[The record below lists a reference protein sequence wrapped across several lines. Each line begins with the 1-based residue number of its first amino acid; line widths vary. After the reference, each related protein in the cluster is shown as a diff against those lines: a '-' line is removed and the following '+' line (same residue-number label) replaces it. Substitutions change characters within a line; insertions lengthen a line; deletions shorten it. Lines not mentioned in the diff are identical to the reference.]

1 MSRKCLYALSTDTR
15 MESSGDPEQLVNIQ
29 HIKAVLDGAREGQ
42 KADIQWTLKWLK
54 PYIKCMMF
62 LFKSLQVRT
71 TNLNLLSHYF
81 TPMLHNTGV
90 NTFHC
95 FLFRIV
101 YLSFRFLFGIV
112 FFSAWKRK
120 VICIS
125 CLTCSCRVGWQPLFY
140 YCRIFRVLK
149 QLILDVQTTVNNG
162 YFKITSSWRYC
173 PRCAFVLLS
182 SVSFSFPLS

>member
-1 MSRKCLYALSTDTR
+1 MSQLSRKCLYALSTDTR

-112 FFSAWKRK
+112 FFFRVEAEGNSHLLSDLLVSCRLTAPFLLLPD
-120 VICIS
+120 IS
-125 CLTCSCRVGWQPLFY
+125 CSKTAH
-140 YCRIFRVLK
+140 FRRTDNSK
-149 QLILDVQTTVNNG
+149 
-162 YFKITSSWRYC
+162 
-173 PRCAFVLLS
+173 
-182 SVSFSFPLS
+182 